1 MLVFAV
7 LCALPAKAAAQ
18 QKVFL
23 ILWHGLAWE
32 DIQASPFYNEGI
44 MAVGTMNTCT
54 GGGEP
59 VTGAYLTIAC
69 GSRAFGVADAALML
83 HSDEQLQGHPAGE
96 VYTVRTG
103 RSSQG
108 DAIVNPQ
115 IAAVEHAFDQASYP
129 LELGA
134 LAESLRQAGL
144 GLVCLATAISATTSA
159 VGGVGGHGFLGHSSR
174 YVFAAFCLMTLVIL
188 TENGRITP
196 SFWHK

>member
-59 VTGAYLTIAC
+59 VTGAYLDCLRFTGFRC
-69 GSRAFGVADAALML
+69 GGRCADA
-83 HSDEQLQGHPAGE
+83 
-96 VYTVRTG
+96 
-103 RSSQG
+103 
-108 DAIVNPQ
+108 PQ
-115 IAAVEHAFDQASYP
+115 
-129 LELGA
+129 
-134 LAESLRQAGL
+134 
-144 GLVCLATAISATTSA
+144 
-159 VGGVGGHGFLGHSSR
+159 
-174 YVFAAFCLMTLVIL
+174 
-188 TENGRITP
+188 
-196 SFWHK
+196 